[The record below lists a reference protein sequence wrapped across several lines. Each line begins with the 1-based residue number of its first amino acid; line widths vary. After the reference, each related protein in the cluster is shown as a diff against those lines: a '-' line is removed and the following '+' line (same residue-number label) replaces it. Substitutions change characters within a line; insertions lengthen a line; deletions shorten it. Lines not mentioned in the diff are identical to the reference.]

1 MIYISGKNL
10 ITDRRARLSDAVIE
24 GIECMKSWRKAKLI
38 QEENL
43 REVEIMVED
52 LENQAHRVSEM
63 KGEDGF
69 PISGESDF
77 QSDVSISVI
86 AG

>member
-1 MIYISGKNL
+1 
-10 ITDRRARLSDAVIE
+10 
-24 GIECMKSWRKAKLI
+24 
-38 QEENL
+38 
-43 REVEIMVED
+43 MVED

-77 QSDVSISVI
+77 QSDVGISVI